1 MFSVALPI
9 LILPLA
15 AAALSLSGCAAP
27 TAGGSSLLAE
37 TRWRFT
43 AIDGAPPVSPVAH
56 LEFHSDR
63 IGAKVGCNGMG
74 GPWRIEHGRL
84 IAGPLVSTEMWC
96 EGKMEQ
102 ERAVS
107 ALLVA
112 APEIKVGA
120 AHMKL
125 TSGGHSAELVSE

>member
-1 MFSVALPI
+1 MFRVALPI
-9 LILPLA
+9 LLPLA
-15 AAALSLSGCAAP
+15 VAAVSLSGCAAT
-27 TAGGSSLLAE
+27 TAGGSSLLNE

-43 AIDGAPPVSPVAH
+43 AIDGTAPISPAAK
-56 LEFHSDR
+56 LEFHSGR
-63 IGAKVGCNGMG
+63 ISANVGCNGMG

-107 ALLVA
+107 ALLAA
-112 APEIKVGA
+112 APEIKVGGS
-120 AHMKL
+120 HMKL
-125 TSGGHSAELVSE
+125 TSGGHTAELVSE

>member
-1 MFSVALPI
+1 MFRVAPPI

-15 AAALSLSGCAAP
+15 AVVLGLSGCAAA
-27 TAGGSSLLAE
+27 TAGGSSLLAG

-43 AIDGAPPVSPVAH
+43 AIDGAAPVSPMAN
-56 LEFHSDR
+56 LGFQADR
-63 IGAKVGCNGMG
+63 LNANVGCNGMG

-84 IAGPLVSTEMWC
+84 IAGPLVATQMWC
-96 EGKMEQ
+96 EGRMEQ

-107 ALLVA
+107 ALLAA
-112 APEIKVGA
+112 APEIKVGS

-125 TSGGHSAELVSE
+125 TAGGHSAELISD